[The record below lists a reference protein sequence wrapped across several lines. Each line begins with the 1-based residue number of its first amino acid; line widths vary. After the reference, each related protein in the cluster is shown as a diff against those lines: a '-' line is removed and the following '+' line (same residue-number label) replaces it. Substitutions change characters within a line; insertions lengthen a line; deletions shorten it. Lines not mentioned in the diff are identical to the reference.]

1 MNKLNL
7 SSFDQT
13 DLTDTQ
19 KAALKALIEK
29 KKANMAQQVALPV
42 PKIKT
47 DPANMYEPF
56 PLTDIQQAQWFGR
69 SGLFDIAVAGHGYV
83 EFDCKG
89 MDLQRL
95 QSAFQIIIDRHP
107 QMRVICRPDLT
118 QVVLNDLEPY
128 QFTHY
133 DMRGKSQSE
142 VDACLDDVRER
153 MSHEIIDAETWPIYE
168 VAATQWGEDELRI
181 HFSFDLL
188 VGDAWCFRLIIDE
201 WAKLYDD
208 PTDMRDIPD
217 ELTYRDYVMGFEEI
231 ESSQLF
237 EKSLAYWQKQ
247 LEEIPPG
254 PQLPMIRQPGE
265 LTEIRAQH
273 YSIHFDGTEWA
284 HLKSAIARNGLT
296 PSAFF
301 AAAFSEV
308 IALWN
313 ATPEHALN
321 VTVFNPLPVHE
332 DISKI
337 MVGEFNSFMLLDC
350 DSTQGPSFL
359 DRARRLQGLLWSHLE
374 NRWVTGVRLM
384 RELSKAQGVAAG
396 ETLMPVVFTSTIA
409 HHEGETDIPTRFPG
423 KWIYEVSQTP
433 QVWMEHHLWEEGD
446 SVSLHIDVVEGL
458 FPDGLM
464 DDFVQVYEKLLRN
477 LMDDATAWDRSDAR
491 YLLPDSHG
499 AVWSAYNDTAQ
510 TLPKGL
516 LHSGFVTQA
525 GRHADK
531 TAIVTARGIKTY
543 AALDA
548 ISNRLA
554 HTVQSMGSGPNDLV
568 GVVAPKGWEQVVAVL
583 GITKA
588 GAAYLPVEADYPV
601 ERIHAIFED
610 AGVKTVL
617 TTSDVVEGLA
627 LAPDIGVV
635 LVDEVSDDAVDAPSC
650 PAKAD
655 DLAYVIYTSGST
667 GKPKGVAITHAAAQ
681 NTCADINTRFEVTEA
696 DVVFCVSALNFDL
709 SVYDIFGGLA
719 AGATLIMPG
728 CQTPEPREWI
738 DLVEEHGVTVWNSVP
753 ALAEMFLTYAE
764 DSGRLVSDTLRLT
777 MLSGDWIPLN
787 LPPML
792 QMVRPDMQ
800 IISLGGAT
808 EAAIWSIYHP
818 ITSIAPDWKSI
829 PYGRPLA
836 NQRMYVL
843 RDDLSL
849 CPPWTTGE
857 ICIGGAGVA
866 QGYFNDPEK
875 TAAAFV
881 IHPKT
886 GERLYRTGDLG
897 RFNPDGHIEFLG
909 RKDTQV
915 KLRGYRIELGEIE
928 SAIADTGLCAQ
939 AACLLIGEDNASRQL
954 AAFVTLKGTADGD
967 ELLATL
973 NTALAD
979 RLPAYMIPNAVKVLD
994 TLPLT
999 ANGKVDRKRL
1009 AQLGADIG
1017 KTREYVAPRNDTEE
1031 RIAAMWQDLLGVED
1045 ISVFDDFFALGGNSM
1060 IASRLIIR
1068 VQEVFEV
1075 ELPFSKLFESANVAA
1090 LAELVI
1096 TEVLAE
1102 IEAMEDA

>member
-1 MNKLNL
+1 MNDL
-7 SSFDQT
+7 STTFDEST
-13 DLTDTQ
+13 LTETQ

-29 KKANMAQQVALPV
+29 KRAEKASQETLPM

-47 DPANMYEPF
+47 DPANKDEPF

-89 MDLQRL
+89 MSLERL
-95 QSAFQIIIDRHP
+95 EAAFQIIIDRHP
-107 QMRVICRPDLT
+107 QMRIVCRPDLT

-128 QFTHY
+128 AFTRY
-133 DMRGKSQSE
+133 DMRGKSQDE
-142 VDACLDDVRER
+142 VDACLNDVRER
-153 MSHEIIDAETWPIYE
+153 MSHDIIDAETWPIYE

-208 PTDMRDIPD
+208 PTDMRPIPD

-231 ESSQLF
+231 ESSALF
-237 EKSLAYWQKQ
+237 DKSLAYWQKQ
-247 LEEIPPG
+247 LEDIPPG
-254 PQLPMIRQPGE
+254 PQLPMIRQPSE

-273 YSIHFDGTEWA
+273 FSIHLTGEEWQR
-284 HLKSAIARNGLT
+284 LKGAITANSLT

-308 IALWN
+308 ISLWN
-313 ATPEHALN
+313 ATSDHTLN
-321 VTVFNPLPVHE
+321 VTVFNPLPVHD
-332 DISKI
+332 DIGKI

-350 DSTQGPSFL
+350 DSTEGSRFL
-359 DRARRLQGLLWSHLE
+359 DRTRRLQGLLWSHLE
-374 NRWVTGVRLM
+374 HRWVTGVRLM
-384 RELSKAQGVAAG
+384 RELSKAHGVAAG

-446 SVSLHIDVVEGL
+446 TISLHIDVVEGL

-464 DDFVQVYEKLLRN
+464 DDFVSVYEALLRD
-477 LMDDATAWDRSDAR
+477 LMGSSEAWDRPDAR
-491 YLLPDSHG
+491 HLLPDTYG
-499 AVWSAYNDTAQ
+499 TVWTSYNDTAQ
-510 TLPKGL
+510 DLPKGL
-516 LHSGFVTQA
+516 LHEGFADAAQKNP
-525 GRHADK
+525 DK
-531 TAIVTARGIKTY
+531 TAIVSARGSKTFKD
-543 AALDA
+543 LDN
-548 ISNRLA
+548 ISNHLA
-554 HTVQSMGSGPNDLV
+554 IDLIASGAKPNDLV
-568 GVVAPKGWEQVVAVL
+568 GVVAPKGWEQVAAVL
-583 GITKA
+583 AITKA
-588 GAAYLPVEADYPV
+588 GAAYLPIEADYPV
-601 ERIHAIFED
+601 DRIQAIFED
-610 AGVKTVL
+610 AGVKMVL
-617 TTSDVVEGLA
+617 TTTDVVDRLELTSEQTA
-627 LAPDIGVV
+627 F
-635 LVDEVSDDAVDAPSC
+635 LVDEAADTDVDQPAC
-650 PAKAD
+650 PATGRD
-655 DLAYVIYTSGST
+655 RAYVIYTSGST
-667 GKPKGVAITHAAAQ
+667 GKPKGVAVSHAASQ
-681 NTCADINTRFEVTEA
+681 NTCADINQRFDVSDA

-719 AGATLIMPG
+719 AGATLVMPSA
-728 CQTPEPREWI
+728 QTPEPREWI
-738 DLVEEHGVTVWNSVP
+738 DLVETHGVTIWNSVP

-777 MLSGDWIPLN
+777 MLSGDWIPLT

-808 EAAIWSIYHP
+808 EAAIWSIFHP
-818 ITSIAPDWKSI
+818 IEAISPDWKSI
-829 PYGRPLA
+829 PYGKPLA

-857 ICIGGAGVA
+857 ICIGGMGVA
-866 QGYFNDPEK
+866 EGYFGDPEK
-875 TAAAFV
+875 TEAAFV
-881 IHPKT
+881 THPKT

-897 RFNPDGHIEFLG
+897 RFNPAGYIEFLG

-915 KLRGYRIELGEIE
+915 KLRGYRIELGEVE
-928 SAIADTGLCAQ
+928 AAIADTGLCAQ
-939 AACLLIGEDNASRQL
+939 AACMLVGEDNATRQL
-954 AAFVTLKGTADGD
+954 AAFVTLKGTANEE

-973 NTALAD
+973 NAALAD
-979 RLPAYMIPNAVKVLD
+979 RLPAYMIPNAIKVLD
-994 TLPLT
+994 AIPLT

-1017 KTREYVAPRNDTEE
+1017 KSHEYVAPRNDTEE
-1031 RIAAMWQDLLGVED
+1031 RIAAMWQDLLSVEQVGVH
-1045 ISVFDDFFALGGNSM
+1045 DDFFALGGNSM

-1068 VQEVFEV
+1068 IQEVFEI
-1075 ELPFSKLFESANVAA
+1075 ELPFSKLFEAANVAD
-1090 LAELVI
+1090 LSELVI
-1096 TEVLAE
+1096 AEVLAE
-1102 IEAMEDA
+1102 IEAMEEA